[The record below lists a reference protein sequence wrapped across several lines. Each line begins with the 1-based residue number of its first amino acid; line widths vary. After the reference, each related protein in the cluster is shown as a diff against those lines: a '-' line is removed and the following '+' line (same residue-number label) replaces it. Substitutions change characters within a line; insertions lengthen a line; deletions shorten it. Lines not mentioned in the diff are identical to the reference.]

1 MTGPSTPPSVLIIG
15 AGELGT
21 AVLEALAK
29 HPKRNGGRIAVL
41 LRPPSNTNTTTTTD
55 DPANK
60 KAKVVEHI
68 HSLDATLETADVATA
83 SVADLAAVFARY
95 DVVVA
100 CAGFGLP
107 AGTQVKVT
115 RAALL
120 AASGSGPGSES
131 ESAEGGRGRKMRYI
145 PWQWGIDYDVVGQG
159 SAQDLF
165 DEQLQV
171 RQLLRSQSQLGWTIA
186 STGLFMSFLF
196 LPAFGVVDLQRKT
209 VRALGGW
216 DRKITLT
223 AARDIGRMAAVVVYE
238 PRGEE
243 EEEEGV
249 VYVAGDTVTYARV
262 AELVEGRFG
271 GEWKREVWTE
281 EGLKERL
288 KENPEDGMLKYA
300 SVWAKGDGVAWEM
313 EETLNRRRGV
323 EMMGLE
329 GYLRE
334 MAMGDVE

>member
-1 MTGPSTPPSVLIIG
+1 MTDPSTPPSVLIIG

-41 LRPPSNTNTTTTTD
+41 LRPPTTTTITD

-120 AASGSGPGSES
+120 AASAGK
-131 ESAEGGRGRKMRYI
+131 RMRYI

-196 LPAFGVVDLQRKT
+196 LPAFGVVDIKGET

-238 PRGEE
+238 PRGE